1 MLMGG
6 LVSCVM
12 LHGGTHHSAFAFET
26 YSIQLSHQD
35 LGRVLIMGVHI
46 QNISSQ

>member
-1 MLMGG
+1 MLIGG
-6 LVSCVM
+6 LVSLW
-12 LHGGTHHSAFAFET
+12 LHEGTHQSTFAFET

-35 LGRVLIMGVHI
+35 LGRVLMMGVHI